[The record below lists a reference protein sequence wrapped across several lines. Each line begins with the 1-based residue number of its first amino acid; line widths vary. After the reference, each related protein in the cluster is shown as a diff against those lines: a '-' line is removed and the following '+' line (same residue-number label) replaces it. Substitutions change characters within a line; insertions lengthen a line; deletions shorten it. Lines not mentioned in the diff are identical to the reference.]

1 MTKVFFF
8 LFFFFNKCLKKIKST
23 PKEYHIFIEGRG
35 LSTRTA
41 PLAISNE
48 GNPTQ
53 HRLQTKQPQH
63 KAPVLSK
70 EPSHVSTDARHLRR
84 WTTPER
90 PSLSTHHPKEIND
103 GTWSDPR
110 RCPQEHASKDVH
122 SDGMSRCRGVQRS
135 TVGARK
141 PPSSTRRT
149 TKRGASMPLFKITP
163 IATAISRATKD
174 YRGLRLYRRFEK
186 KNSILQHHIT
196 IYSTYIN
203 NSQMHRKVT

>member
-1 MTKVFFF
+1 MTTESSRVAARRHR
-8 LFFFFNKCLKKIKST
+8 LSRRLRCHHLPPPRRRWRPTTTSRRWRST
-23 PKEYHIFIEGRG
+23 KTLMRRRPCPCSSLMR
-35 LSTRTA
+35 SA
-41 PLAISNE
+41 PLGTRRAHGGE
-48 GNPTQ
+48 G
-53 HRLQTKQPQH
+53 
-63 KAPVLSK
+63 
-70 EPSHVSTDARHLRR
+70 
-84 WTTPER
+84 
-90 PSLSTHHPKEIND
+90 
-103 GTWSDPR
+103 
-110 RCPQEHASKDVH
+110 C
-122 SDGMSRCRGVQRS
+122 DGMSRCRGVQRS